1 MHLSDSEM
9 GTKLLRVDHIT
20 QRPDKMAII
29 PKQLWRLI
37 STIHC
42 SEDPRAKHSL
52 HASIMGPFLFG
63 FTFKSSFP
71 YDWIQ
76 FKLGRYLNFYIFF
89 FFRRHHLGFVVVYAI
104 LLSFSSVI
112 MKCAKRKKHI
122 FIDFCPIM
130 YLCSELFWNIKHLN
144 YLCIFTSE
152 ISYII
157 FFKYQYFK
165 I

>member
-1 MHLSDSEM
+1 
-9 GTKLLRVDHIT
+9 
-20 QRPDKMAII
+20 
-29 PKQLWRLI
+29 
-37 STIHC
+37 
-42 SEDPRAKHSL
+42 
-52 HASIMGPFLFG
+52 MGPFLFG

-144 YLCIFTSE
+144 YLIGLLGVSSSSSSPFCILELDSNYLSSCSSMSSIYSSKRNYIRTKKSRNLE
-152 ISYII
+152 ILL
-157 FFKYQYFK
+157 
-165 I
+165 